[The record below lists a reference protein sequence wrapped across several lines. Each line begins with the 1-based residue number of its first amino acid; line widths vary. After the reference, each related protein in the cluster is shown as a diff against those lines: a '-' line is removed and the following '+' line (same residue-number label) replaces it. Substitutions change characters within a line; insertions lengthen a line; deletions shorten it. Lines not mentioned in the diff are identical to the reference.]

1 MVGRYGPD
9 HLFIAL
15 FAVSVVLGI
24 LSKIWILSPLIL
36 VSYGVLIY
44 AMFRFLSRNIT
55 KRRAEND
62 RFLRFWGPLK
72 NKCKKRWAQFKD
84 RKTYKFF
91 SCPACKNTLRVPKG
105 KGKIQITCPKCGE
118 RFIKKT

>member
-9 HLFIAL
+9 QLSFAL

-36 VSYGVLIY
+36 VSYGLLIY
-44 AMFRFLSRNIT
+44 ALFRFLSRNIT

-62 RFLRFWGPLK
+62 RFLRFWGPFK
-72 NKCKKRWAQFKD
+72 NKCKRKAAQFKD
-84 RKTYKFF
+84 RKYFKFF
-91 SCPACKNTLRVPKG
+91 RCPACKNTLRVPKG